1 MSKFHID
8 KNGKPAVCK
17 AKSGNCPLGGSDSHF
32 DSKEEAQQFI
42 DLKNE
47 EKYGKLPDIHGN
59 KSPFGTS
66 SSFNSI
72 EEAQSYA
79 DEQNKKEFGMLSQE
93 SKMAGGYYVGYYYD
107 LSEHA
112 NENMIRSSEPLL
124 TKDNFNQ
131 VLDSGFN
138 GGNIDVKYEYD
149 NDDNTSTVYEGTLV
163 KVEKDKYKALGIYKE
178 YLYEE
183 RDFDYKEEF
192 DEYVKEGHDEVREVD
207 LEFSG
212 DELRKSLEEI
222 DSFKEDWA
230 ANKYQAPPTIL
241 RGLFKMIKNE

>member
-8 KNGKPAVCK
+8 KNGKPAICK
-17 AKSGNCPLGGSDSHF
+17 AKPGNCPLGGNESHF
-32 DSKEEAQQFI
+32 NSKEEAQKFI

-47 EKYGKLPDIHGN
+47 EKYGKLPGVN
-59 KSPFGTS
+59 RKKSPFGIDLR
-66 SSFNSI
+66 FDSI
-72 EEAQSYA
+72 EEAQSHA
-79 DEQNKKEFGMLSQE
+79 DEQNKKEFGILSQE
-93 SKMAGGYYVGYYYD
+93 NKVASGYYVGYYYD
-107 LSEHA
+107 LSEQA

-138 GGNIDVKYEYD
+138 GGDIDVKYEYG
-149 NDDNTSTVYEGTLV
+149 NDDNTSIVYEGTLV
-163 KVEKDKYKALGIYKE
+163 KVGEDKYKALGKYKE

-183 RDFDYKEEF
+183 RDFDYKEKF
-192 DEYVKEGHDEVREVD
+192 DEYVKEGHDKVREVD

-222 DSFKEDWA
+222 DSFREGWA
-230 ANKYQAPPTIL
+230 VNKHQAPPTVL
-241 RGLFKMIKNE
+241 RGIFKMIKDN